1 MIYKILCLFD
11 IDRIRCGKMLPVV
24 SDTEAAV
31 PDTIPAMSKGRH
43 KEDGETEAIT
53 STALDSCLQPPER
66 IVCGHPTYRS
76 K

>member
-1 MIYKILCLFD
+1 MVFDRINMIYKILCLFD

-43 KEDGETEAIT
+43 KRTERRRQ
-53 STALDSCLQPPER
+53 SLQPL
-66 IVCGHPTYRS
+66 
-76 K
+76 